1 MNIKSIKTMV
11 ERIPNQYTNVINN
24 VVDILLLTFFS
35 LHMIS
40 LSNAEIYIYLAVTY
54 YWPLSIPVFGKIKY
68 FLAVETIG
76 VTQFLLMQH
85 CKFCI
90 LPMFGC
96 IQSLL
101 RDA

>member
-11 ERIPNQYTNVINN
+11 ERISNQYTNVINN
-24 VVDILLLTFFS
+24 VLDILLLTFFS

-90 LPMFGC
+90 LPVFGC